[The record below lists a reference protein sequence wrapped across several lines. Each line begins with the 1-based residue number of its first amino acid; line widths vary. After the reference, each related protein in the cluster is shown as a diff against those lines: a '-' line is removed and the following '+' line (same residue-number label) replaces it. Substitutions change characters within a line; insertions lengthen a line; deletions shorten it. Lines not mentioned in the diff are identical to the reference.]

1 MGDDDGNPAGGAR
14 VINRHNTKNTGGN
27 MSSDLKS
34 PMRLAE
40 TLMNAFADGTGIRE
54 RDTAATQR
62 YLWTDAFAVQNF
74 LALST
79 VLNDRNY
86 LEDARRLIHHV
97 HQTLGKFAPDDPRE
111 GWISELSV
119 HKGSDHPTRR
129 GLRIGKKEL
138 ERKRT
143 EPFDSRK
150 EWVSDGQYYHYHTR
164 WIQAL
169 LQAAEY
175 LDDDEL
181 VKYAAELSLAG
192 RFFIERSDAQLHMHW
207 KMSVDLSYPLVP
219 SMGAHD
225 PLDGYL
231 GALECKL
238 LAPKT
243 YDFTAYLQ
251 ELKILCEG
259 KNWQTTDPLGLGGLL
274 LNTVRSVE
282 LDRHATLP
290 DPVKPEKVFL
300 DVVSGLDAY
309 ASQADLDSPAPFR
322 LAFRECGLSL
332 GLQTINGHRSKL
344 DQKGLEVNLIDR
356 FMPLADQIEDF
367 WCQNEN
373 REHASYREHLQI
385 NDVTL
390 AASLLARRAPR
401 FYGMPRLE

>member
-1 MGDDDGNPAGGAR
+1 
-14 VINRHNTKNTGGN
+14 

-34 PMRLAE
+34 AIRLAE
-40 TLMNAFADGTGIRE
+40 TLMNAFADGTGLKE
-54 RDTAATQR
+54 RDTADAQR

-79 VLNDRNY
+79 ILNDMTF
-86 LEDARRLIHHV
+86 LEYARKLIDEV

-111 GWISELSV
+111 GWINELSDRQ
-119 HKGSDHPTRR
+119 GSVHPTRR
-129 GLRIGKKEL
+129 GLRIGKKKL

-143 EPFDSRK
+143 ELFDSRK
-150 EWVSDGQYYHYHTR
+150 EWGSDGQYYHYHTR

-169 LQAAEY
+169 LQAAEH
-175 LDDDEL
+175 LHDDEL
-181 VKYAAELSLAG
+181 IKHAAELSLAG
-192 RFFIERSDAQLHMHW
+192 RFFIERSDGQLHMHW

-231 GALECKL
+231 AALECKL
-238 LAPKT
+238 LVPKT

-251 ELKILCEG
+251 ELEILCEG

-274 LNTVRSVE
+274 MNTVRSVE

-290 DPVKPEKVFL
+290 DPVKPEKLFL
-300 DVVSGLDAY
+300 DMVKGLDAY
-309 ASQADLDSPAPFR
+309 ASQADLDSPSPFR

-332 GLQTINGHRSKL
+332 GLQVINGHRNKL
-344 DQKGLEVNLIDR
+344 DEKGLEVNLIDR

-367 WCQNEN
+367 WCQSEN
-373 REHASYREHLQI
+373 REYASYREHLHI
-385 NDVTL
+385 NDVSL
-390 AASLLARRAPR
+390 AASLLARRTPR